1 MKEPR
6 KHMLNKLKA
15 AVQNMVLGLPQLDK
29 CYYVETD
36 ASDTAISAVLSQ
48 VCRDWQGWQFNDKE
62 LPPKSALQPVAFFSK
77 RLSKMERNYSARE
90 RELLSGIASMTHFH
104 YHKGIVYFRTQC
116 ELTPHEYH
124 YLDHIKQYDPHIIY
138 RKGEENIVADA
149 LSRQP
154 GLANNDEP
162 SDDLKQVLVTRRRSA
177 LIGPSG
183 PTTLEWLT
191 AEATDSELAIKP
203 GMAEAVTEIIACESH
218 PTWLSIE
225 QKALS
230 IAETT
235 VSGLDDGDVAKALQK
250 AEHWVLQLFVKDG
263 HLFCLNKLGSQVVV
277 ITSFERACS
286 LTKAL
291 HNEGGHRKQSTLK
304 NLVMD
309 WYAFL
314 AMLAICRA
322 VVRLCIE
329 LGNLK
334 LITMIDYC
342 TGQAHAFPTKNEN
355 TADALRMMENL
366 IYRYGKPSSIQS
378 SFIGEADLH
387 EDNASPKQLN
397 PPAESPAHSQSND
410 DDSGSKGKGDLSR

>member
-1 MKEPR
+1 MNPVLLRIRSYDNPLYGLTEGSPRKGAAIDMKEPR
-6 KHMLNKLKA
+6 KHMFNKLKA

-29 CYYVETD
+29 CYYVTD
-36 ASDTAISAVLSQ
+36 
-48 VCRDWQGWQFNDKE
+48 
-62 LPPKSALQPVAFFSK
+62 
-77 RLSKMERNYSARE
+77 
-90 RELLSGIASMTHFH
+90 
-104 YHKGIVYFRTQC
+104 HKGIVYFRTQC
-116 ELTPHEYH
+116 ELTPHEYR

-154 GLANNDEP
+154 GLADNDEP

-183 PTTLEWLT
+183 PTTLERLT
-191 AEATDSELAIKP
+191 AEATNSELAIKP
-203 GMAEAVTEIIACESH
+203 GMAEAVTEIIA
-218 PTWLSIE
+218 LSAKE
-225 QKALS
+225 ALPS
-230 IAETT
+230 VDTG
-235 VSGLDDGDVAKALQK
+235 GLDDGDVAKALQK

-322 VVRLCIE
+322 V
-329 LGNLK
+329 

-366 IYRYGKPSSIQS
+366 IYSGGYAVTIQQRRSSCFS
-378 SFIGEADLH
+378 TAAD
-387 EDNASPKQLN
+387 EDNASPKQLD

-410 DDSGSKGKGDLSR
+410 DDSGSKGKGVSGRAPGTRNLS